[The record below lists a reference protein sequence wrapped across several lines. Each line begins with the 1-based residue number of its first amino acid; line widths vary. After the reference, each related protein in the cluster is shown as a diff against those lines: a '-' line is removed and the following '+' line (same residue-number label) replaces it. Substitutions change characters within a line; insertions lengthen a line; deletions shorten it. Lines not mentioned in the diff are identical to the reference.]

1 MSPQK
6 ITPVTQAPISPRVKE
21 ADPTLIPWKEQL
33 LAMGPLGMARA
44 GGQILF
50 DLAFKEPYE
59 LVGTPDIL
67 GNELKS
73 RLIPDGEL
81 SPWAINSLKVLRVHS
96 MVGMDPLL
104 STAVLCRLATLDL
117 VMGGRFK
124 HGSQAN

>member
-1 MSPQK
+1 
-6 ITPVTQAPISPRVKE
+6 
-21 ADPTLIPWKEQL
+21 
-33 LAMGPLGMARA
+33 MGPLGMARA

-50 DLAFKEPYE
+50 DLAFKDPYE

-67 GNELKS
+67 GSELQS

-81 SPWAINSLKVLRVHS
+81 SPWAVNSLKTLRIHS
-96 MVGMDPLL
+96 LVGNDPLL

>member
-1 MSPQK
+1 MSRQK

-33 LAMGPLGMARA
+33 LTMGPLGMARA

-50 DLAFKEPYE
+50 DLAFKDPYE
-59 LVGTPDIL
+59 LVGSPDQL
-67 GNELKS
+67 GHELES
-73 RLIPDGEL
+73 RLIPAGEL
-81 SPWAINSLKVLRVHS
+81 SPWAIESLKTIRIYS
-96 MVGMDPLL
+96 MVGNDPML
-104 STAVLCRLATLDL
+104 SSAVLCRLATIDL